1 MIPERLKNRI
11 RNLIAK
17 GNTQAAITK
26 LQRSRIVKADEQ
38 LKEYVSLI
46 SGSHQKYKRDEVI
59 HINSAEHQRTTLNR
73 INNAILLLIDGEIKE
88 LDRMLELPG
97 FTPMV
102 KTSSGTTSKI
112 LLFGAL
118 IVSLVA
124 ILALSGLLPIPRSTA
139 KTPKISYEL
148 KFLTDQGA
156 VDRIFLVKIYDD
168 LSGELIS
175 NGNTQKISK
184 IVEASDIAL
193 DFTIFNGNDEFRYAS
208 FLPELSRVEK
218 GNFTFLDGALY
229 YNGQFNRKW
238 RATIE

>member
-1 MIPERLKNRI
+1 MISVRLKNSI

-17 GNTQAAITK
+17 GETKEAITK
-26 LQRSRIVKADEQ
+26 LQRSKVVKSDQQ
-38 LKEYVSLI
+38 LKEYTTLI
-46 SGSHQKYKRDEVI
+46 AAWYQRHKRDQATDV
-59 HINSAEHQRTTLNR
+59 NSAEFQRKNLNR
-73 INNAILLLIDGEIKE
+73 INNSMLLLVDGELKE
-88 LDRMLELPG
+88 LNRMLDLHGASSTGQPQR
-97 FTPMV
+97 
-102 KTSSGTTSKI
+102 KTGSKI

-193 DFTIFNGNDEFRYAS
+193 DFTIFNGNDEYRYAS